1 VKDGFVSREMSLQR
15 VDVELRTQSNS
26 CNLSV
31 VSSPTPR
38 EQDVVVK
45 RCIGLG
51 LPSTWTT

>member
-1 VKDGFVSREMSLQR
+1 MKDGFVSREMSLQR

-51 LPSTWTT
+51 LPST